1 MGDDDDL
8 TYSQLTEFMDMTQLE
23 QSPTTACHKANNPCP
38 VAAVDRQQSLSTS
51 IHQEDQQRTKE
62 APNPNAVPSSAL
74 SSVPGKGNI
83 KDKQRKSSSLLGNAT
98 SFIVDED
105 SGIGTMPTSNSTSIQ
120 HASSPATG
128 PSSIAHLESFREECH
143 NGVQQNGIQRGSL
156 DCKKRVGDCQSEPR
170 PSKRRKKDND
180 KPLNNTFMHMTNVN
194 VVGRGCSIRPH
205 SGMLYSMK
213 RCSGRGRQPLSLLSQ
228 GLPPRYHTVDQVSV
242 YSQSCRP

>member
-1 MGDDDDL
+1 
-8 TYSQLTEFMDMTQLE
+8 MTQLE

-38 VAAVDRQQSLSTS
+38 VATGDRQQSLSTS

-74 SSVPGKGNI
+74 SSVPGNSNI
-83 KDKQRKSSSLLGNAT
+83 KDKQSKSSSLLGNAT
-98 SFIVDED
+98 SFIFHED
-105 SGIGTMPTSNSTSIQ
+105 SGIGTMPTSNSTSIE

-128 PSSIAHLESFREECH
+128 PSSTAHLESFREECR
-143 NGVQQNGIQRGSL
+143 NRVQRNEIQQGSL
-156 DCKKRVGDCQSEPR
+156 DTKKRAGNCQSEPR
-170 PSKRRKKDND
+170 PSKRRKKDNNN
-180 KPLNNTFMHMTNVN
+180 KPLNNTFMHVTNVN

-213 RCSGRGRQPLSLLSQ
+213 RSSGRARQPLSLLSQ
-228 GLPPRYHTVDQVSV
+228 GRPPRYHTMDQVSV